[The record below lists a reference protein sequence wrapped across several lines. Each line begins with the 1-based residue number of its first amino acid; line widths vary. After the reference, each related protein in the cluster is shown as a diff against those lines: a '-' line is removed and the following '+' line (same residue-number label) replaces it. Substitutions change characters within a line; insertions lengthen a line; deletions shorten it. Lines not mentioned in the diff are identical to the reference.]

1 MQLTMQGFGNNL
13 RDGIPGDLCIII
25 DELREFYF
33 RRESNNIIV
42 EKEISVIDA
51 ILGSQVQVK
60 TPQGDIPITI
70 DPGTEHGKNI
80 RVTGKGVPDMSI
92 GLGDLYINIK
102 VKIPKTI
109 SSEERDTLVKLKDSN
124 NFVA

>member
-1 MQLTMQGFGNNL
+1 MQGFGNNL